1 MPELNM
7 FWVFA
12 IMVFGFLIFILST
25 RPKKRTFE
33 TPEEKSVYRQEIA
46 RQSAIKDFQQDQK
59 RRENEQRER
68 MKYTFGRS
76 LFFDDFQKKSKRRR

>member
-33 TPEEKSVYRQEIA
+33 TPEEESVYRQEIA

-68 MKYTFGRS
+68 MKYPLGRS
-76 LFFDDFQKKSKRRR
+76 LFFDDFQRKSKIRR